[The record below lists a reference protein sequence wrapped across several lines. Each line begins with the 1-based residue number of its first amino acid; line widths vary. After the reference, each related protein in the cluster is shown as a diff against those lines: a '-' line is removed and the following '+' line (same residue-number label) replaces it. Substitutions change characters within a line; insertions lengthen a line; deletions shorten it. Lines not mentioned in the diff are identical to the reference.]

1 MVQQPSVQDKG
12 KGRAQFVPEQLAPP
26 PTASKAG
33 RPVSPTVSGN
43 IGSSSS
49 SSQGASRTAN
59 RQLVGGVQV
68 ETRYSGVD
76 TLDEPV
82 SKTIV
87 SWPRFCLN
95 NFSFLAKERQESAHL
110 LILFFFSL
118 AGGNR
123 FEIYSRSIPSSYRSY
138 IPDGLMAVKF

>member
-26 PTASKAG
+26 PTTAG

-49 SSQGASRTAN
+49 SHGASRTAN

-68 ETRYSGVD
+68 ETRYTGVD

-87 SWPRFCLN
+87 SWARF
-95 NFSFLAKERQESAHL
+95 S
-110 LILFFFSL
+110 LFFL
-118 AGGNR
+118 GKRKAGHL
-123 FEIYSRSIPSSYRSY
+123 Y
-138 IPDGLMAVKF
+138 